1 MRSRARLCF
10 PALPLGPLYRNPRD
24 FEPSR
29 TIHFCAIC
37 SVAARQSAA
46 QERFFLGRFGLPA
59 QDVGRRKSTNYHSS
73 MPFKFLTLEVADRVA
88 TLTINR
94 PDKLNALNDATI
106 AELGHAIDEIRV
118 DDAIGGVIVTGAGRA
133 FVAGADISELSGQTP
148 VLAKARARAGQNVF
162 RRFET
167 CPKPVIAAV
176 NGFALG
182 GGCELAMACH
192 IRIASDAAKFGQP
205 ESKLGIL
212 PGYGGSQR
220 LPRLVGKGR
229 AMQLLMTGEMIDAAE
244 AYRIGLVNKLTSAAQ
259 LMHDAR
265 EMMKTILAN
274 GPLAVALCIEA
285 IDRGLEMSLDEGLI
299 LEANHFGLL
308 AATEDMRE
316 GMRAFLEKRTPAF
329 KGK

>member
-1 MRSRARLCF
+1 
-10 PALPLGPLYRNPRD
+10 
-24 FEPSR
+24 
-29 TIHFCAIC
+29 
-37 SVAARQSAA
+37 
-46 QERFFLGRFGLPA
+46 
-59 QDVGRRKSTNYHSS
+59 
-73 MPFKFLTLEVADRVA
+73 MPFKFLTLEVADRIA
-88 TLTINR
+88 ILTVNR

-106 AELGHAIDEIRV
+106 AELGQAIDQIRV
-118 DDAIGGVIVTGAGRA
+118 DDSIGGAIITGAGRA
-133 FVAGADISELSGQTP
+133 FVAGADISELSSQTP
-148 VLAKARARAGQNVF
+148 VLAKARARGGQDVF
-162 RRFET
+162 RRIET

-205 ESKLGIL
+205 ESKLGLL

-229 AMQLLMTGEMIDAAE
+229 AVQLLITGEMIDAAE
-244 AYRIGLVNKLTSAAQ
+244 AYRIGLVNKVTTTND
-259 LMHDAR
+259 LMTTAK
-265 EMMKTILAN
+265 EMMRVILAN

-285 IDRGLEMSLDEGLI
+285 IDRGLEMSLEEGLI

-308 AATEDMRE
+308 AATDDMRE
-316 GMRAFLEKRTPAF
+316 GTRAFMEKRPPAF

>member
-1 MRSRARLCF
+1 LTERSPPLDGCRA
-10 PALPLGPLYRNPRD
+10 
-24 FEPSR
+24 
-29 TIHFCAIC
+29 I
-37 SVAARQSAA
+37 
-46 QERFFLGRFGLPA
+46 
-59 QDVGRRKSTNYHSS
+59 YHKYFS
-73 MPFKFLTLEVADRVA
+73 MPFKFLTLEVAERIA
-88 TLTINR
+88 TLTVNR

-118 DDAIGGVIVTGAGRA
+118 DDSVGGVIVTGAGRA
-133 FVAGADISELSGQTP
+133 FVAGADISELSSQTP
-148 VLAKARARAGQNVF
+148 VLAKARARAGQDVF
-162 RRFET
+162 RRLET

-192 IRIASDAAKFGQP
+192 VRIASDAAKFGQP

-229 AMQLLMTGEMIDAAE
+229 AMQLLMTGETIDAAE
-244 AYRIGLVNKLTSAAQ
+244 AYRIGLVNKVVAAAELMSA
-259 LMHDAR
+259 AR

-274 GPLAVALCIEA
+274 GPLAIALCIEA
-285 IDRGLEMSLDEGLI
+285 IERGLEMSLDEGLI

-308 AATEDMRE
+308 AATDDMRE
-316 GMRAFLEKRTPAF
+316 GMRAFMEKRPPAF